1 MQLQNSSQSKLDS
14 KQPSPFD
21 HIGIRPVKRP
31 DTAAYFMANPK
42 YADLLSAITSIAQ
55 QHRRPEYS
63 RTQVKRG
70 RWIARKTFESQHS
83 IKMNGNE
90 YAMLTRQLNEA
101 DSVYI
106 RDKLERETVGK
117 YLNQFRRGYSHVEV
131 VGMDGVKKEGMD
143 EAGSKKKRIK
153 ERPNTSWKR
162 GMMDSKGRWRAAGKR
177 KEAIACAWL
186 VPVEQDAD
194 QAARVKQPTKI
205 TESVDAA
212 TTTTPAADA
221 ASSSA
226 DTPSAAASAS
236 TAPVA
241 DDVAAAENTDA
252 LPTESTDLDSM
263 DVPTPRFTTM
273 GQVLVNGR
281 PLPEYFIRSTDRE
294 SVLFPFTVANKN
306 GRYNVFIRVRGGGH
320 TGQAEACQLAVAR
333 ALYAA
338 NRKAHAAVRA
348 AGLLF
353 TDGRRVE
360 RKKTGKPKARKSY
373 TWVKR

>member
-1 MQLQNSSQSKLDS
+1 MRSFSATGGNPQLQNSSQSKLDS

-21 HIGIRPVKRP
+21 HVGIRPVKRP

-55 QHRRPEYS
+55 QHKRPEYS

-106 RDKLERETVGK
+106 RDKSERDTVGL

-131 VGMDGVKKEGMD
+131 VGMDGVKKEGMED
-143 EAGSKKKRIK
+143 VGNKKKKIK

-186 VPVEQDAD
+186 VPVEQNAD
-194 QAARVKQPTKI
+194 EAAKVKQP
-205 TESVDAA
+205 AN
-212 TTTTPAADA
+212 
-221 ASSSA
+221 SA
-226 DTPSAAASAS
+226 EAVEAAASDATAS
-236 TAPVA
+236 DAA
-241 DDVAAAENTDA
+241 D
-252 LPTESTDLDSM
+252 
-263 DVPTPRFTTM
+263 FTTM

>member
-1 MQLQNSSQSKLDS
+1 MLTRLGTVAAQSCALRPVAVRSFSTTRGSLQFQNSVQSKSES

-55 QHRRPEYS
+55 QHKRPEYS
-63 RTQVKRG
+63 RAQIKRG

-106 RDKLERETVGK
+106 RDKEERETVGL

-131 VGMDGVKKEGMD
+131 VGMDGVKKEGVD
-143 EAGSKKKRIK
+143 EVGSKKKKIK

-186 VPVEQDAD
+186 VPVEQNAVEASDA
-194 QAARVKQPTKI
+194 KQPAKS
-205 TESVDAA
+205 TES
-212 TTTTPAADA
+212 ADA
-221 ASSSA
+221 AAAPATTETTKAAETAETSAENASALPSESA
-226 DTPSAAASAS
+226 DL
-236 TAPVA
+236 
-241 DDVAAAENTDA
+241 DA
-252 LPTESTDLDSM
+252 M
-263 DVPTPRFTTM
+263 DVPTPKFTTM
-273 GQVLVNGR
+273 GQVL
-281 PLPEYFIRSTDRE
+281 
-294 SVLFPFTVANKN
+294 
-306 GRYNVFIRVRGGGH
+306 
-320 TGQAEACQLAVAR
+320 
-333 ALYAA
+333 
-338 NRKAHAAVRA
+338 
-348 AGLLF
+348 
-353 TDGRRVE
+353 
-360 RKKTGKPKARKSY
+360 
-373 TWVKR
+373 